1 MIGSSGERISLGTFP
16 TPLEPAPR
24 LAAAIG
30 LQADR
35 LWVKRDDLTGLGGGG
50 NKVRKLER
58 TLAAALRDGADC
70 LVTTG
75 AAQSNHARLTAAA
88 GARLGL
94 PVTLVLAG
102 DPGRPGEAPAGNLLL
117 DEIFGAR
124 IRWAGDADDH
134 RLAAV
139 ADETAAELASS
150 GAHPAVIPFGG
161 SNRDGALAYA
171 DAARELRDQ
180 LPDALQD
187 HRWATSVVAVGSGG
201 TMAGLV
207 AELGPE
213 RVLGVHAGAVAAPA
227 EAVAALASTITP
239 VRQHP
244 NSLRLRTDLVGA
256 GYGRLTEPAAAAIR
270 LAARTEGIVL
280 DPTYTGRAMAGL
292 IAAVRD
298 GDLDGDAPVV
308 FWHTGG
314 LPGLFGHPEIHKLLS
329 RTDPGSD
336 PSAHFPPSAGRPPA
350 GPRRIVL
357 TVTTHTKPTGQRGQ
371 RGPFRSRA
379 APSSTR

>member
-1 MIGSSGERISLGTFP
+1 MAGSSAERISLGTFP

-30 LQADR
+30 LREDR
-35 LWVKRDDLTGLGGGG
+35 LWIKRDDLTGLGGGG

-58 TLAAALRDGADC
+58 TVAAALRAGADG

-88 GARLGL
+88 GTRLGL

-102 DPGRPGEAPAGNLLL
+102 HPDEAPDGNLLL

-124 IRWAGDADDH
+124 IRWAGDADDS

-139 ADETAAELASS
+139 AAETAAELASS
-150 GAHPAVIPFGG
+150 GGHPAVIPFGG

-171 DAARELRDQ
+171 DAARELREQ
-180 LPDALQD
+180 LRDRLDDTGGLLEQV
-187 HRWATSVVAVGSGG
+187 TSVVAVGSGG

-213 RVLGVHAGAVAAPA
+213 HVLGVHTGAVAAPG
-227 EAVAALASTITP
+227 ESVAALVSAITAERLDP
-239 VRQHP
+239 GT
-244 NSLRLRTDLVGA
+244 LRLRTDQVGV
-256 GYGRLTEPAAAAIR
+256 GYGRLTEATAAAIR
-270 LAARTEGIVL
+270 LTARTEGIVL

-298 GDLDGDAPVV
+298 GDLGRDTPVV

-314 LPGLFGHPEIHKLLS
+314 LPGLFGHPEAATI
-329 RTDPGSD
+329 
-336 PSAHFPPSAGRPPA
+336 AAPPSPER
-350 GPRRIVL
+350 
-357 TVTTHTKPTGQRGQ
+357 
-371 RGPFRSRA
+371 
-379 APSSTR
+379 

>member
-1 MIGSSGERISLGTFP
+1 MTGHSTERISLGTFP

-30 LQADR
+30 LRGDR
-35 LWVKRDDLTGLGGGG
+35 LWLKRDDLTGLGGGG

-58 TLAAALRDGADC
+58 TLGAALRDGADC

-102 DPGRPGEAPAGNLLL
+102 APGRPGEAPEGNLLI
-117 DEIFGAR
+117 DETFGAR
-124 IRWAGDADDH
+124 IRWAGDADDT

-139 ADETAAELASS
+139 ADETAADLASS

-171 DAARELRDQ
+171 DAARELCDQ
-180 LPDALQD
+180 LRSQLGDRLGD
-187 HRWATSVVAVGSGG
+187 RGRLGHATSVVAVGSGG

-213 RVLGVHAGAVAAPA
+213 HVLGVHTGAVAAPG
-227 EAVAALASTITP
+227 EAVAALASAITAELLDP
-239 VRQHP
+239 QA
-244 NSLRLRTDLVGA
+244 LRLRFDQVGA
-256 GYGRLTEPAAAAIR
+256 GYGRLTEPTAAAIR
-270 LAARTEGIVL
+270 LTARTEGIVL

-292 IAAVRD
+292 IAAAGD
-298 GDLDGDAPVV
+298 GDLGRDAPVV

-314 LPGLFGHPEIHKLLS
+314 LPGLFGHREAATI
-329 RTDPGSD
+329 
-336 PSAHFPPSAGRPPA
+336 A
-350 GPRRIVL
+350 
-357 TVTTHTKPTGQRGQ
+357 TGV
-371 RGPFRSRA
+371 P
-379 APSSTR
+379 

>member
-1 MIGSSGERISLGTFP
+1 MTGHSTERISLGTFP

-24 LAAAIG
+24 LAAAVG
-30 LQADR
+30 LRADR
-35 LWVKRDDLTGLGGGG
+35 LWIKRDDLTGLGGGG

-58 TLAAALRDGADC
+58 TLAAALRNGADC

-102 DPGRPGEAPAGNLLL
+102 RPGRPGDAPEGNLLL
-117 DEIFGAR
+117 DEILGAR
-124 IRWAGDADDH
+124 IRWAGGAGDT
-134 RLAAV
+134 RLAAI
-139 ADETAAELASS
+139 ADEAAAELASS

-161 SNRDGALAYA
+161 SNRDGAMAYC

-180 LPDALQD
+180 LGERGCVAGQ
-187 HRWATSVVAVGSGG
+187 ATSVVALGSGG

-213 RVLGVHAGAVAAPA
+213 HVLGVHTGAVAAPG
-227 EAVAALASTITP
+227 EAVAVLTAAITAQRLDP
-239 VRQHP
+239 QT
-244 NSLRLRTDLVGA
+244 LRLRTDQVGA
-256 GYGRLTEPAAAAIR
+256 GYGSLTEHTAAAIR

-280 DPTYTGRAMAGL
+280 DPTYTGRALAGL
-292 IAAVRD
+292 IAAVAD
-298 GDLDGDAPVV
+298 GDLGPDAPVV

-314 LPGLFGHPEIHKLLS
+314 LPGLFGHPAAATIA
-329 RTDPGSD
+329 RTEVP
-336 PSAHFPPSAGRPPA
+336 
-350 GPRRIVL
+350 
-357 TVTTHTKPTGQRGQ
+357 
-371 RGPFRSRA
+371 
-379 APSSTR
+379 